1 MIVQPFYLFQDSTS
15 LLFRFKNKAGDVVI
29 KPQFSHAL
37 ELQHCHLLFGVNDS
51 GWIAINTKGEF
62 LFKAYPFDNGP
73 DYFSNGL
80 IRVIQDNKIG
90 YANKRGEIVIPPR
103 YAYAESFN
111 NGSAKVSQV
120 ERQANHDPQICSH
133 DHNRYNVI
141 NKQGRIKWGM
151 NETLNP
157 FRETPKNSG
166 TNRTNLMHSFFG
178 F

>member
-1 MIVQPFYLFQDSTS
+1 MLLCFSLAMIVQPFYLFQDSTS

-90 YANKRGEIVIPPR
+90 YANKRGEIVIPHDMLMPSHLTTAVQKLAKLKGKPTTIPQ
-103 YAYAESFN
+103 YA
-111 NGSAKVSQV
+111 AKTTTG
-120 ERQANHDPQICSH
+120 I
-133 DHNRYNVI
+133 
-141 NKQGRIKWGM
+141 M
-151 NETLNP
+151 
-157 FRETPKNSG
+157 
-166 TNRTNLMHSFFG
+166 
-178 F
+178 